1 MNKNLVYLVSED
13 WYFLSHRL
21 SLAKEAQNRGY
32 NVHVVCKDT
41 GMLNKIKDFGFKCYE
56 LNSSRNNTSL
66 LNLVKEIL
74 NIRIILK
81 RINPAIVHLV
91 AFRPILLGLSSLI
104 FFKNIKIITSIT
116 GLGSIFLSKNIKVKF
131 FKLIIMLFLFI
142 NFKKK
147 NVNIIVQNIDDY
159 KFCIKSLHCSKDKI
173 FIIRGSGVDTEYFK
187 YENEPSSP
195 PIIITFV
202 GRLIKDKGI
211 EVLFDAFHLVSMTHK
226 NINLLI
232 AGSIDLSNPS
242 AIDEIYIKRELSKN
256 KNITWLG
263 EVSDIKK
270 LWKRSHIAILPSR
283 REGLPKS
290 LLEAAASGKAIIATD
305 VPGCRE
311 IAINNVNAIT
321 VPLDNVVKLAKA
333 IEYLSKN
340 HKVRKKYGLKSRELV
355 EKDMSEEII
364 INKTIFIYENLYKS
378 LIITS

>member
-21 SLAKEAQNRGY
+21 SLAKEAQNKGY

-41 GMLNKIKDFGFKCYE
+41 GMINKIKDFGFKCYE

-104 FFKNIKIITSIT
+104 FFKNVKIVTSIT

-131 FKLIIMLFLFI
+131 LKIIIILFLSI
-142 NFKKK
+142 NFKRK

-195 PIIITFV
+195 PITITFV

-242 AIDEIYIKRELSKN
+242 AIDAIYIKRELSKN

-263 EVSDIKK
+263 EVSDIKQ
-270 LWKRSHIAILPSR
+270 LWKKSHIAILPSR

-311 IAINNVNAIT
+311 IAINNFNAIT
-321 VPLDNVVKLAKA
+321 VPPDNVIKLAKA
-333 IEYLSKN
+333 IEHLSKN
-340 HKVRKKYGLKSRELV
+340 HKIRKKYGLKSRELV
-355 EKDMSEEII
+355 EKDMSEEFI

>member
-21 SLAKEAQNRGY
+21 SLAKEAQSRGY
-32 NVHVVCKDT
+32 KVHVVCKDT
-41 GMLNKIKDFGFKCYE
+41 GMLNKIKGFGFKCYE
-56 LNSSRNNTSL
+56 LNSNRNNTSL

-81 RINPAIVHLV
+81 GINPAIVHLV
-91 AFRPILLGLSSLI
+91 AFRSILLGLSSLI
-104 FFKNIKIITSIT
+104 FFKNIKIIASIT
-116 GLGSIFLSKNIKVKF
+116 GLGSIFLSKDIKVKF
-131 FKLIIMLFLFI
+131 FKLIIILFLSI

-147 NVNIIVQNIDDY
+147 NINIIVQNIDDY
-159 KFCIKSLHCSKDKI
+159 NFCLKSLHCSKNRI
-173 FIIRGSGVDTEYFK
+173 LIIRGSGVDTYYFK
-187 YENEPSSP
+187 YENEPPYP

-211 EVLFDAFHLVSMTHK
+211 EALFNAFHLVNKTNK

-232 AGSIDLSNPS
+232 AGSIDRSNPS

-256 KNITWLG
+256 KNISWLG

-270 LWKRSHIAILPSR
+270 LWKKSHIAILPSR

-321 VPLDNVVKLAKA
+321 VPLDNAVELAKA

-340 HKVRKKYGLKSRELV
+340 HKIRKKFGLKSRELV
-355 EKDMSEEII
+355 ERDMSEEII